1 VPAVW
6 AGGGSVRGPGRF
18 REWMM
23 GARLP
28 RGVPGRGARAAVAA
42 RRGESGLTHPA
53 PCPLVPSPGVC
64 ARGVAGVEG
73 GRRGVSRAGRRT
85 ESGGRQEFLCLRLG
99 RFLALAKWA
108 GGARGISELGE
119 GNPLAGDEW
128 EGLRTDSWEGECALN
143 TPVRTHASRRPA
155 QDPGVGGSTAKG
167 VARGAGDQGS
177 PLALGALTT
186 LRRPQATPGC

>member
-1 VPAVW
+1 MLAVW
-6 AGGGSVRGPGRF
+6 AGVGSVRGPGRF
-18 REWMM
+18 GEWMM

-28 RGVPGRGARAAVAA
+28 RGVPGRGTRAAIPA
-42 RRGESGLTHPA
+42 RRGESGLAHPV

-108 GGARGISELGE
+108 GGARGSLSRGRGIPWRELSEVDSAPTPE
-119 GNPLAGDEW
+119 KGNMLYTHRHAPTPPASQ
-128 EGLRTDSWEGECALN
+128 LRI
-143 TPVRTHASRRPA
+143 PA
-155 QDPGVGGSTAKG
+155 WGVGTA
-167 VARGAGDQGS
+167 
-177 PLALGALTT
+177 
-186 LRRPQATPGC
+186 